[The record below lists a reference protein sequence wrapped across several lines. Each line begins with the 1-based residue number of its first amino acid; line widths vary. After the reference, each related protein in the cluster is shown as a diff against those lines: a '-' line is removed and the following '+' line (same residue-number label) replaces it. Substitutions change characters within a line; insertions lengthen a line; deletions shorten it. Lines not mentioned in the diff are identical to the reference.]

1 MADIRV
7 SPDRLREVA
16 SQLDAQSASVE
27 EGMQAMI
34 HTVNNLAGEW
44 TGLAQVD
51 YANLFNQQVPQMQA
65 RLRELLANLSGE
77 MRRIANVFE
86 ATDQSVI

>member
-86 ATDQSVI
+86 ATDQSVM

>member
-7 SPDRLREVA
+7 SPDRLRQVA

-27 EGMQAMI
+27 EGLQAMV
-34 HTVNNLAGEW
+34 HTVNDLAGEW

-51 YANLFNQQVPQMQA
+51 YANLFNEQVPQMQA

-77 MRRIANVFE
+77 MRRIANAFE

>member
-7 SPDRLREVA
+7 SPDRLRQVA
-16 SQLDAQSASVE
+16 AQLDAQSASVE
-27 EGMQAMI
+27 EGLQAMI
-34 HTVNNLAGEW
+34 HTVNDLAGEW

-51 YANLFNQQVPQMQA
+51 YAALFNEQVPQMQA
-65 RLRELLANLSGE
+65 RLRELLANLNGE